1 MSHQHIAYN
10 IIHQEF
16 ISKNTTFFIGNGNRD
31 FGLKVASHFNN
42 TVISNCI
49 IERFANGEIKIP
61 KIQENIRKRDCI
73 IIQSVSATAQYN
85 LNDLLM
91 ELFVLIDA
99 IRRGSATSIR
109 VILPI
114 FPYQR
119 QDRKDYSRAPISS
132 KMVASFLETQGVD
145 RVITFDLHAGQ
156 IQGFFD
162 KTRLDNIYTEPYFIH
177 YIKTEILS
185 QISKDDLIIVSP
197 DEGGVKTATRIA
209 KKLDCAAAILY
220 KERLQ
225 AGVVDKMILMGN
237 VQGKV
242 CFIMDDII
250 DTAGTACKAAQVL
263 HDNGAE
269 QIYMGACHGIL
280 SDPAITRINNSP
292 FKKVIVSNTVEIVNR
307 FNENQ
312 NETENILEKIEIIDV
327 SKICAAAIERSLIG
341 QSLSELMVL

>member
-1 MSHQHIAYN
+1 MSLLEYN
-10 IIHQEF
+10 IVEQDF
-16 ISKNTTFFIGNGNRD
+16 ISKNTTFFIGNGNRE
-31 FGLKVASHFNN
+31 FGLKVASYFNN
-42 TVISNCI
+42 DAIISNCT

-99 IRRGSATSIR
+99 IHRGSATSIR

-119 QDRKDYSRAPISS
+119 QDRKDYSRAPISA
-132 KMVASFLETQGVD
+132 KMIASFLETQGVD

-156 IQGFFD
+156 IQGFFN

-177 YIKTEILS
+177 YINKEILS
-185 QISKDDLIIVSP
+185 HFDKEELIIVSP
-197 DEGGVKTATRIA
+197 DEGGVKTATRVA
-209 KKLDCAAAILY
+209 EKLNCGAAILY

-225 AGVVDKMILMGN
+225 AGIVNKMILMGN
-237 VQGKV
+237 VKNKV
-242 CFIMDDII
+242 CFIMDDMI

-263 HDNGAE
+263 HDNGAKLV
-269 QIYMGACHGIL
+269 YMGACHGIL
-280 SDPAITRINNSP
+280 SGPAVERINVSP
-292 FKKVIVSNTVEIVNR
+292 FTKVVVSNTVEIIGR
-307 FNENQ
+307 FADKAM
-312 NETENILEKIEIIDV
+312 LDKIEILDV
-327 SKICAAAIERSLIG
+327 SKICAAAVERSLIG
-341 QSLSELMVL
+341 TSLSELMLL

>member
-1 MSHQHIAYN
+1 MIEYN

-31 FGLKVASHFNN
+31 FGLKVASYFNN
-42 TVISNCI
+42 SVISKCVV
-49 IERFANGEIKIP
+49 ERFASGEIKIP
-61 KIQENIRKRDCI
+61 KIQENIRKRDCV

-99 IRRGSATSIR
+99 IQRGSATSIR

-156 IQGFFD
+156 IQGFFNR
-162 KTRLDNIYTEPYFIH
+162 TRLDNIYTEPYFIH
-177 YIKTEILS
+177 YIKNEILNNITTD
-185 QISKDDLIIVSP
+185 QLVIVSP
-197 DEGGVKTATRIA
+197 DEGGVKTATRVA
-209 KKLDCAAAILY
+209 KKLNCSASILY
-220 KERLQ
+220 KERSQ
-225 AGVVDKMILMGN
+225 PGVVNKMVLMGD
-237 VQGKV
+237 VKDKY
-242 CFIMDDII
+242 CFIIDDMI
-250 DTAGTACKAAQVL
+250 DTAGTACKACDIL
-263 HDNGAE
+263 LEHGANKVF
-269 QIYMGACHGIL
+269 IGACHGIL
-280 SDPAITRINNSP
+280 SDPAVERISNSN
-292 FKKVIVSNTVEIVNR
+292 FEKVIVSNTVEIENR
-307 FNENQ
+307 F
-312 NETENILEKIEIIDV
+312 TDKSLLSKIEILDV